1 MEMSR
6 TGNVPMT
13 SDRSRAPMRGRGPRR
28 LLTRLRA
35 DNSGA
40 AMIEFALVSL
50 PFFALLIASLQ
61 TSLVFF
67 AQQNLETAAEK
78 AGRSILTGSAQKD
91 RLTQENFRL
100 LVCSKL
106 PSFMDCA
113 KLLVDVRTISS
124 FNAVATTALPNTI
137 TTDVNGKPNNTLP
150 FEMGTAG
157 EVVIFRVLY
166 LWPVKTGP
174 LGFSLGNSS
183 LGQRTLIAT
192 RVFKQEPWL

>member
-61 TSLVFF
+61 TSLVFI

-106 PSFMDCA
+106 PSFMDCK
-113 KLLVDVRTISS
+113 KLLVDVRTVSS
-124 FNAVATTALPNTI
+124 FSAVTNTSLPTI
-137 TTDVNGKPNNTLP
+137 IKTDANGNPNNNFP
-150 FEMGTAG
+150 FNMGSSG
-157 EVVIFRVLY
+157 EIVIFRVLY
-166 LWPVKTGP
+166 LWPVQPGP
-174 LGFSLGNSS
+174 LGFSLANSS
-183 LGQRTLIAT
+183 IGQRTLVAT
-192 RVFKQEPWL
+192 RVFKQEPWI